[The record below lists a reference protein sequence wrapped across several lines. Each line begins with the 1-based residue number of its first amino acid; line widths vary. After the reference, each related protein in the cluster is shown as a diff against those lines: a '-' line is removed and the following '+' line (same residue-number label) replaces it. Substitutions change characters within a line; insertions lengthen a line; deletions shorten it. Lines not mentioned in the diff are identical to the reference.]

1 MKMTLRLLVLFLVF
15 APLKLAAQGTQ
26 HPLDPLTWQEYWTVL
41 EVLRDAK
48 HLDADTRF
56 SMVNLVEPAK
66 DGVWKWVAGDPRPR
80 SAFAVVRQKQ
90 QAYK

>member
-1 MKMTLRLLVLFLVF
+1 MKSTLLFLFLLLAVC
-15 APLKLAAQGTQ
+15 PLSLVAQSAQ

-66 DGVWKWVAGDPRPR
+66 DLVWKWAAGDPRPR
-80 SAFAVVRQKQ
+80 SAFALVRQK
-90 QAYK
+90 KDT